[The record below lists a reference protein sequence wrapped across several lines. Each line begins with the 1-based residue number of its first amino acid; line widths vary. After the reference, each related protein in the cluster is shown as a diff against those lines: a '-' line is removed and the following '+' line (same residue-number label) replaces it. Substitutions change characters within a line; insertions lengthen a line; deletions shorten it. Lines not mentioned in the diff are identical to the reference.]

1 MFIEHFLNLIGGIG
15 LIHASGNQQL
25 AYLDGIKV
33 EFICDVLE
41 GRMVN
46 GTVEIHSGV
55 HLILKDG
62 AWVVVRLG
70 WLTTTTGFSLCF
82 LFHVVHSHITHT
94 ASLVPHYGILFP
106 LQTIYTL
113 PQKAVCTIFWKIIK
127 ISSTRQS
134 SQNLITFGSWVNA
147 EIVATPFLK

>member
-62 AWVVVRLG
+62 AWVIVRLG
-70 WLTTTTGFSLCF
+70 WFTAATGLSLF
-82 LFHVVHSHITHT
+82 R
-94 ASLVPHYGILFP
+94 A
-106 LQTIYTL
+106 
-113 PQKAVCTIFWKIIK
+113 
-127 ISSTRQS
+127 
-134 SQNLITFGSWVNA
+134 
-147 EIVATPFLK
+147 